1 MSNFQLKRDLAEL
14 EMAQNLQEVVLED
27 ANACINF
34 SQALF
39 VHWHLS
45 LLTKG
50 KSCLAAHDSLPLPPV
65 CIHPAPLR
73 AKRLIGHIMFVSS
86 LAF

>member
-34 SQALF
+34 SQA
-39 VHWHLS
+39 
-45 LLTKG
+45 
-50 KSCLAAHDSLPLPPV
+50 
-65 CIHPAPLR
+65 
-73 AKRLIGHIMFVSS
+73 
-86 LAF
+86 